1 MKRFLY
7 SVLVLLL
14 CTSCESLLDLE
25 PKNGVTFE
33 HYFATEQDL
42 EALVTQMHGNLRTA
56 LAMVTKQELIGLRVD
71 VVKQGSEMNKIRGL
85 NTDYF
90 LNHSTQQQWRAY
102 YNTLAIVDLFFD
114 NYKKAKDVAPE
125 RVRFYCGQGE
135 FVKALCYFYLV
146 RMWGD
151 AVITK
156 GSNYIDK
163 YAKSPASVVLDTAIH
178 AALQAYDMLP
188 KYGNLKNSNNKAL
201 TSKQYGCKGSA
212 AALLAHLYAWKVH
225 VVGGQED
232 LKESEK
238 WASKLIEEKYRDE
251 VGVYTLAAN
260 PEEVCSEVM
269 HRKSAESIF
278 ELEINYQDIS
288 SYFTFLPAYTMI
300 GAPVVKTEEKM
311 KIKSKDLGIT
321 IAGVNSLFPVGDARR
336 EAYFYKLDDPEW
348 QEAGLAY
355 LYKWRY
361 ARYGSSV
368 AGEVWL
374 SGMDVNRVI
383 FRLADMYLLRAECRV
398 KMDDR
403 TGAEADLNVIR
414 QRAGAEMW
422 PAKNDSGDL
431 KYDIFRE
438 REKEL
443 LYEGHRYYD
452 VVRNGYWK
460 TELQG
465 NFSELSVDDVKD
477 GALYMPVP
485 QTAFS
490 QNDLMIQNA
499 FWASKMK

>member
-7 SVLVLLL
+7 SVLVVLL
-14 CTSCESLLDLE
+14 CASCDSLLDLE

-33 HYFATEQDL
+33 HYFTTEQDL
-42 EALVTQMHGNLRTA
+42 EAVVIQMHGNLRTA
-56 LAMVTKQELIGLRVD
+56 LTGVTQHEFMGLRVD
-71 VVKQGSEMNKIRGL
+71 VVRQGSDMNKIRGL
-85 NTDYF
+85 NTDYL
-90 LNHSTQQQWRAY
+90 LNVTNQQQWKTY

-114 NYKKAKDVAPE
+114 NYQKAKNVAPE

-135 FVKALCYFYLV
+135 FVKAMCYFYLV

-178 AALQAYDMLP
+178 AALRAYDMLP
-188 KYGNLKNSNNKAL
+188 KFSGLKNSNNKAL

-212 AALLAHLYAWKVH
+212 AALLAHLYAWKAH

-232 LKESEK
+232 LKEAEK

-251 VGVYTLAAN
+251 VGVYTLAEN
-260 PEEVCSEVM
+260 PEEVCAEVM

-278 ELEINYQDIS
+278 ELEINYQDAS
-288 SYFTFLPAYTMI
+288 TYSAFLPAYSMI
-300 GAPVVKTEEKM
+300 GAPIVKTEEKM
-311 KIKSKDLGIT
+311 DIKDKDFGIT
-321 IAGVNSLFPVGDARR
+321 IAGVNSLFPAGDARR
-336 EAYFYKLDDPEW
+336 EAYFYHLDDPEW

-361 ARYGSSV
+361 ARYGASV

-374 SGMDVNRVI
+374 KGMDVNRVI

-398 KMDDR
+398 KMNDR
-403 TGAEADLNVIR
+403 AGAEADLKVIR
-414 QRAGAEMW
+414 QRANAEMW
-422 PAKNDSGDL
+422 PAENDSGDL
-431 KYDIFRE
+431 QYDIFKE

-465 NFSELSVDDVKD
+465 GFNDLSVEDVKD
-477 GALYMPVP
+477 GALYLPVP

-490 QNDLMIQNA
+490 QNDLMIQNT

>member
-1 MKRFLY
+1 MPLSRRGAI
-7 SVLVLLL
+7 
-14 CTSCESLLDLE
+14 T
-25 PKNGVTFE
+25 
-33 HYFATEQDL
+33 
-42 EALVTQMHGNLRTA
+42 
-56 LAMVTKQELIGLRVD
+56 LI
-71 VVKQGSEMNKIRGL
+71 
-85 NTDYF
+85 
-90 LNHSTQQQWRAY
+90 
-102 YNTLAIVDLFFD
+102 NTLKVRPLSFWTRLFMLHC
-114 NYKKAKDVAPE
+114 
-125 RVRFYCGQGE
+125 RRTI
-135 FVKALCYFYLV
+135 CYP
-146 RMWGD
+146 
-151 AVITK
+151 
-156 GSNYIDK
+156 S
-163 YAKSPASVVLDTAIH
+163 
-178 AALQAYDMLP
+178 
-188 KYGNLKNSNNKAL
+188 NLKNSNNKAL

-212 AALLAHLYAWKVH
+212 AALLAHLYAWKAH

-278 ELEINYQDIS
+278 ELEINYQDVS
-288 SYFTFLPAYTMI
+288 SYSTFLPAYSMI

-321 IAGVNSLFPVGDARR
+321 IAEVNSLFPVGDARR

-403 TGAEADLNVIR
+403 VGAEADLNVIR
-414 QRAGAEMW
+414 QRAGVEMW